1 MATRPIR
8 TGARF
13 AAVVAAFSL
22 IVAFSLFNTLLLQY
36 LRWSNGYIP
45 RTRLPDWVDYW
56 VIQVVLTIVCA
67 LLAFGVGF
75 VFQLVRNR
83 LSKQAVQK

>member
-1 MATRPIR
+1 M
-8 TGARF
+8 GANF

-22 IVAFSLFNTLLLQY
+22 VVAFSLFNSLLWTY
-36 LRWSNGYIP
+36 LELSRGYIP
-45 RTRLPDWVDYW
+45 RTGLPDWVDYW
-56 VIQVVLTIVCA
+56 VIQVVLTIVSA

-75 VFQLVRNR
+75 VFQLIRNR